1 MDEKLRQT
9 IINRIVAEVLH
20 RIGQQAPK
28 DEEVFGTVVL
38 VTSFVPS
45 KKSAL
50 DALRRNF
57 MGQMEFIR
65 FGVEF
70 EPIKEK
76 TYDIEESGEPFVLD
90 KVASAADLVLLTP
103 KIGLMERIA
112 MGEDEGFIEHLL
124 TRSLLWGRRVTM
136 LLDFTPPR
144 FKRNTFFEK
153 IATTIAALEDMGV
166 RIVSYRCATQKDIRG
181 LGLVTEQEVLAAH
194 KQNKKELFCMAGA
207 LVTPLAKDKAK
218 ELGIAIHQ

>member
-76 TYDIEESGEPFVLD
+76 TYDIEESGETFVLD

-153 IATTIAALEDMGV
+153 NCHNNCGV
-166 RIVSYRCATQKDIRG
+166 GRYGRG
-181 LGLVTEQEVLAAH
+181 H
-194 KQNKKELFCMAGA
+194 CELPVCHTKRYKRAWACDRARGFSG
-207 LVTPLAKDKAK
+207 T
-218 ELGIAIHQ
+218 